1 MNWKGRRRA
10 VGTLGSEPCFAVRK
24 NFPPGQSF
32 QDPGEQE
39 GENEGAT
46 PRD

>member
-1 MNWKGRRRA
+1 MSWKGRRRA
-10 VGTLGSEPCFAVRK
+10 VGTLGSEPCSPVRK

-32 QDPGEQE
+32 QGVGEQE
-39 GENEGAT
+39 GENEDAM

>member
-10 VGTLGSEPCFAVRK
+10 VGTLGSEHCFALRK
-24 NFPPGQSF
+24 NFPPGRSF
-32 QDPGEQE
+32 QDVGEQK
-39 GENEGAT
+39 GENDDTA